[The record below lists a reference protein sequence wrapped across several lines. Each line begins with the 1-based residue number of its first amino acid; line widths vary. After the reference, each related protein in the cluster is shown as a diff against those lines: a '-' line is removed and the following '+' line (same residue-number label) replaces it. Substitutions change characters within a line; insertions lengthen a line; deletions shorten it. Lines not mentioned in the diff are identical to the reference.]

1 MGVTLRVLS
10 RCGSVVSLAASLLAA
25 RPLVAQELPKVKGT
39 RPVVVQGL
47 VSDVHN
53 EDLLGLGRTKFQ
65 GFIASELASVG
76 YHVWRM
82 SQDPNEREQ
91 GAAPLTLVGIV
102 KEEICD
108 EQTPRQCRIAVQWEL
123 QDKKGVV
130 AYRTLTR
137 AVDQSAAHDHQAR
150 ELVGGTLRSLL
161 QRPRFA
167 LQLTDSAEAPR
178 PITEPLGFERCARAD
193 VPLPGGTRAAAAS
206 YVLVESG
213 SRLAGGAIVS
223 PDGLIL
229 TEASALDPSAPLFVR
244 LSAQQ
249 KLPAE
254 VLTVASQADVAL
266 LHVSGHFGA
275 TCLPLRSA
283 PLSTGAALFGVSSPL
298 NEERATSL
306 SGSVVLDLQLRG
318 GLGQLRTDARIAQAE
333 GAPLFDESGRLAAI
347 VSGRLLAQD
356 GGTKPQAIDVS
367 SALSAL
373 RIRPAAITDPR
384 LLQTPGQSANLDVHY
399 VRDADDPPFALTQRY
414 TYGTSSSAHTLRR
427 ASLWAAGIGALGVVG
442 TWTSFRTSGDLSS
455 SAHNRLVVLNDLCWG
470 LTGLGAV
477 GLGVSFALPETHEM
491 VDVRVQSAQRARF
504 QLALAPRGVIFSG
517 AL

>member
-82 SQDPNEREQ
+82 RQDPNEREQ

-137 AVDQSAAHDHQAR
+137 AVDQSELRERQTR
-150 ELVGGTLRSLL
+150 ELVSGALRSLL

-167 LQLTDSAEAPR
+167 LQLTDNAETSQPL
-178 PITEPLGFERCARAD
+178 TEPLGFERCSRAE

-206 YVLVESG
+206 YVLIESG

-223 PDGLIL
+223 PDGLIV
-229 TEASALDPSAPLFVR
+229 TEASVLDPKAPLFVR

-254 VLTVASQADVAL
+254 VLTVAHQADVAL
-266 LHVSGHFGA
+266 LHVSGHFDA
-275 TCLPLRSA
+275 TCLPLRYL
-283 PLSTGAALFGVSSPL
+283 PLSTGAPLFGVSSPL
-298 NEERATSL
+298 SEERATSL
-306 SGSVVLDLQLRG
+306 NGRVVQELQLRG
-318 GLGQLRTDARIAQAE
+318 GVGLVRTDPHIAQAE
-333 GAPLFDESGRLAAI
+333 GAPLFDESGQLAAI
-347 VSGRLLAQD
+347 VSGRLLAQNN
-356 GGTKPQAIDVS
+356 GTKAQGVDIS

-373 RIRPAAITDPR
+373 RIKPAAITDPR
-384 LLQTPGQSANLDVHY
+384 LLQTPGLSHDSDIHY
-399 VRDADDPPFALTQRY
+399 VRDADDPPFVLEQRY
-414 TYGTSSSAHTLRR
+414 TYGTSSSSHTLRR
-427 ASLWAAGIGALGVVG
+427 ASAWTAGVGAFGVAVTWA
-442 TWTSFRTSGDLSS
+442 SFRASSHLSDHS
-455 SAHNRLVVLNDLCWG
+455 HDRLVVLNDVSWG
-470 LTGLGAV
+470 LTGLGV
-477 GLGVSFALPETHEM
+477 IGLGASFVWPEAHD
-491 VDVRVQSAQRARF
+491 VVAVRVQSAQRARF
-504 QLALAPRGVIFSG
+504 RLAWVGPGVVFSE
-517 AL
+517 AF

>member
-1 MGVTLRVLS
+1 MGVMLRVLS
-10 RCGSVVSLAASLLAA
+10 RCAGVVAFALATC
-25 RPLVAQELPKVKGT
+25 PLRAQELPKVRGT
-39 RPVVVQGL
+39 RPVAVQGL

-82 SQDPNEREQ
+82 SQDAGAREQ

-123 QDKKGVV
+123 QDRKGVV

-137 AVDQSAAHDHQAR
+137 AVDQSELRERQTR
-150 ELVGGTLRSLL
+150 ELVSGALRSLL

-167 LQLTDSAEAPR
+167 LQLTDAAETSQPL
-178 PITEPLGFERCARAD
+178 IEPLGFERCSRAD
-193 VPLPGGTRAAAAS
+193 VALPSGARAAAAS
-206 YVLVESG
+206 YVLIESG

-229 TEASALDPSAPLFVR
+229 TEASVLDAKAPLFVR

-249 KLPAE
+249 KLPAD
-254 VLTVASQADVAL
+254 VLTVAPHADVAL
-266 LHVSGHFGA
+266 LHVSGHFDA
-275 TCLPLRSA
+275 TCLPLRSG
-283 PLSTGAALFGVSSPL
+283 PLTTGAPLFGVSSPL
-298 NEERATSL
+298 SEERATSL
-306 SGSVVLDLQLRG
+306 NGSVVQELQLRG
-318 GLGQLRTDARIAQAE
+318 GVGLVRTDPRIAQAE
-333 GAPLFDESGRLAAI
+333 GAPLFDEAGRLAAV

-356 GGTKPQAIDVS
+356 SGTKAQGVDVPS
-367 SALSAL
+367 VLAAL
-373 RIRPAAITDPR
+373 RLKPAAITDPR
-384 LLQTPGQSANLDVHY
+384 LLQTAGLSPNSDIHY

-427 ASLWAAGIGALGVVG
+427 VSAWTAGVGALGVAL
-442 TWTSFRTSGDLSS
+442 TWASFRSSGHLSEHS
-455 SAHNRLVVLNDLCWG
+455 HNRLVVLNDVSWA
-470 LTGLGAV
+470 LTGLGVV
-477 GLGVSFALPETHEM
+477 GLGASFVWPEPHD
-491 VDVRVQSAQRARF
+491 VVAVRVQSAQKARF
-504 QLALAPRGVIFSG
+504 RLAWVGPGVVFSG